1 RPGTAGRLRPLDK
14 GPGGR
19 LSVSSGGS
27 GNASPA
33 AAGGGSSGGGLAR
46 RGVGASGARP
56 PSAATYS
63 LRAIIGP
70 NLNAMQRPRSARPWA
85 GTSAAAAA
93 PVAAP
98 AAAAV
103 PVATATADG
112 SPVPGAS
119 GSPRTVS
126 PRQAIAPLEL
136 NASRMIGTPGRPVSG
151 RRS

>member
-85 GTSAAAAA
+85 
-93 PVAAP
+93 
-98 AAAAV
+98 V